1 MKKTTV
7 TIFVK
12 AIPHGDIP
20 VENCY
25 KKFIENMSR
34 LDSPLGFKDVD
45 TSYVPRFDTNPV
57 AAMKIKYPNK
67 SIKFAGG
74 YSFRDAVRLNFNKSK
89 YDDYIWMG
97 FKLPDKKINYKMF
110 LHSEILKVIKSFGAY
125 RATVDLNEFYVAYCG
140 GYVYTEDGENG
151 FDENGN
157 PVRNNDSYNALARN
171 SDIDIDGRNNIF
183 CLRAVQYWSRELCH
197 VALGF
202 GPEEVENR
210 LAGEASKLDISESG
224 IYLVL
229 DDNPFMSF
237 DDFVQMNVKFRKKL
251 GLT

>member
-7 TIFVK
+7 TVFIK
-12 AIPHGDIP
+12 AIPQVDIT

-25 KKFIENMSR
+25 SKFIKNMSY
-34 LDSPLGFKDVD
+34 LDGPLGFKDVD

-57 AAMKIKYPNK
+57 AAMKIKYQNK
-67 SIKFAGG
+67 SIRFAGG
-74 YSFRDAVRLNFNKSK
+74 YSFRDAYRPNGNKSK
-89 YDDYIWMG
+89 YDDYIWIG
-97 FKLPDKKINYKMF
+97 FKIPDKRIDYESLIKT
-110 LHSEILKVIKSFGAY
+110 EILQVAEAFGAY

-157 PVRNNDSYNALARN
+157 PVRNNDSFNALASN

-183 CLRAVQYWSRELCH
+183 CLRAAQYWSRELCH

-202 GPEEVENR
+202 GPEEVKNR
-210 LAGEASKLDISESG
+210 LDGEASKVEISQNG

-237 DDFVQMNVKFRKKL
+237 NDFLQMNIKFRNKL
-251 GLT
+251 GLA

>member
-1 MKKTTV
+1 
-7 TIFVK
+7 
-12 AIPHGDIP
+12 
-20 VENCY
+20 
-25 KKFIENMSR
+25 MSR

-67 SIKFAGG
+67 STKFAGG
-74 YSFRDAVRLNFNKSK
+74 YSFRDAVRLNSNKSK

-110 LHSEILKVIKSFGAY
+110 LHSEILKVVKSFGAY
-125 RATVDLNEFYVAYCG
+125 RATV
-140 GYVYTEDGENG
+140 ENG

-157 PVRNNDSYNALARN
+157 PVRNNDSSNALARN

-183 CLRAVQYWSRELCH
+183 CLRAAQYWSRELCH

-202 GPEEVENR
+202 GPEEVKNR
-210 LAGEASKLDISESG
+210 LDGEASTLDISEVEF
-224 IYLVL
+224 I
-229 DDNPFMSF
+229 
-237 DDFVQMNVKFRKKL
+237 
-251 GLT
+251 